1 MQDRIKSLVQGK
13 SKSYCGH
20 RPEDEQHLVFRL
32 QMDKMH
38 RSEATAM
45 KQYNSWD
52 EIDKDT
58 GGLVTSLT
66 YIVLFVNDQ
75 VYNFEMQLSDHI
87 KGCGLYRQK
96 VKMLVNSM
104 DRQMAAYNRRICRT
118 AGVNAE
124 AMALITQSME
134 DDIKPHIDRYGFT
147 VSQALHN
154 AGCHEDLNKALSICS
169 TVDML
174 CQTSQITIRDFFTAI
189 SKYAP
194 LAYNPLQYLTMDKM
208 LHFARELTEV
218 LTPKEIHVNL
228 NELPEIANAFQAI
241 ANNMLR
247 AEVFEKAFES
257 CEK

>member
-1 MQDRIKSLVQGK
+1 MR
-13 SKSYCGH
+13 
-20 RPEDEQHLVFRL
+20 
-32 QMDKMH
+32 
-38 RSEATAM
+38 
-45 KQYNSWD
+45 QYNDWE

-58 GGLVTSLT
+58 NGLVTSLT
-66 YIVLFVNDQ
+66 YMILFVNDQ
-75 VYNFEMQLSDHI
+75 VYNYTVSLMEAMRNSEH
-87 KGCGLYRQK
+87 YRHNAK
-96 VKMLVNSM
+96 RTANAIEKEI
-104 DRQMAAYNRRICRT
+104 DAYNTNIFRI
-118 AGVNAE
+118 AKANKEAFAE
-124 AMALITQSME
+124 ITQSME

-194 LAYNPLQYLTMDKM
+194 LAYNPLRYLTMDKM